1 MTYSVCLQC
10 SCTEQTKTLQI
21 YFQLVTLFALSEF
34 LLRQTCGEVC
44 LSVLCLIYFLLLLNL
59 CISDSKHAETKTH
72 THKRKVHIHSLSN
85 VNFSWKFSTQGAAEH
100 FPFSCCLWSGWD
112 LSVSIKTPI
121 KSSFASFLCC
131 LESNSDHSLHCIPLR
146 GTWVSQLLSH

>member
-1 MTYSVCLQC
+1 MRSVLFFPLCVVVPCLLIGVAPRPKVDIDTNPFIPLLEGVPEKEKKTVMTYSVCLQC

-72 THKRKVHIHSLSN
+72 THKRKVHIHR
-85 VNFSWKFSTQGAAEH
+85 VC
-100 FPFSCCLWSGWD
+100 PM
-112 LSVSIKTPI
+112 
-121 KSSFASFLCC
+121 
-131 LESNSDHSLHCIPLR
+131 
-146 GTWVSQLLSH
+146 

>member
-34 LLRQTCGEVC
+34 LLRQTFGEVC

-72 THKRKVHIHSLSN
+72 THTNAKYIYTEFVQCKFFMKIQYTGRRRA
-85 VNFSWKFSTQGAAEH
+85 FS
-100 FPFSCCLWSGWD
+100 
-112 LSVSIKTPI
+112 I
-121 KSSFASFLCC
+121 FLLFVKWLGFECVYK
-131 LESNSDHSLHCIPLR
+131 NPN
-146 GTWVSQLLSH
+146 

>member
-10 SCTEQTKTLQI
+10 SCTEQTKALQI

-72 THKRKVHIHSLSN
+72 THKRKVHIHRVCQCKFFMN
-85 VNFSWKFSTQGAAEH
+85 IQYTGRRRAFS
-100 FPFSCCLWSGWD
+100 
-112 LSVSIKTPI
+112 I
-121 KSSFASFLCC
+121 FLLFVKWLGFECVYK
-131 LESNSDHSLHCIPLR
+131 NPN
-146 GTWVSQLLSH
+146 